1 MARGSPTRAGPA
13 ALRRLAASACA
24 IAALLAAS
32 GCADAPRSPADSPN
46 VVLIFVDD
54 LGYNDVSYNGATDI
68 QTPNIDRL
76 AAEGVVFSN
85 GYVTHPFCGP
95 SRAGLMTS
103 RYPAR
108 FGMEYNL
115 AYAPE
120 DPDHGLPVEE
130 PTFAEGLQT
139 AGYRTGLVGKWQLGA
154 APAFHPRN
162 RGFDYFYGFLG
173 GAHDYFRVDPKS
185 RPGSD
190 FAPLSDG
197 FAETD
202 FEGYL
207 TDALTARAVDFI
219 QAESGAPFFLYLAY
233 NAPHTPLQAP
243 DSLVRKYSRVEDPD
257 RRAYL
262 AMIDSLDQ
270 NVGRVT
276 DALEAA
282 GKREDTLVF
291 FLSDNG
297 GVAPTL
303 HTTADWA
310 DNAPFRDGKNS
321 FHEGGVRVPFIGSWP
336 GGWPQGALYEEPV
349 ISLDVGATAL
359 ALAGAE
365 QNPARPLDGVD
376 LTPYVRGELE
386 GSPREALFW
395 RQWSRDAS
403 VITYAVRSGDMKLV
417 KGDPGGD
424 AALYDLASDPGETR
438 DLIAERPEEARRLAL
453 LWNGWTASVPGNL
466 YPFPS
471 VYDGAVEDA
480 RRGVAEEYRRIGQED
495 SDVFLISPPAGDGLP
510 PTCSNGVAAPD
521 PDANPGLLR
530 DCEALVSARGKF
542 AGSVRLDWSFAKPIS
557 TWEGVR
563 VRGTPAR
570 VTDIHLRGKGLDGVL
585 PPGFGALTALR
596 TLGLHENPL
605 GGPLPP
611 EWGNLRN
618 LTKLVLHDAQAKGPL
633 PPEWG
638 ELTALQELWLNR
650 NRLTGTVPPE
660 WAGLSGLRV
669 IRLEGNDLSGCV
681 PPALQEVRH
690 RQFPRELAAC
700 EE

>member
-1 MARGSPTRAGPA
+1 MARVSPTRAGPA
-13 ALRRLAASACA
+13 ALRRLAAAACA
-24 IAALLAAS
+24 LAFLLAAS
-32 GCADAPRSPADSPN
+32 GCADAQRPQPDRPN

-54 LGYNDVSYNGATDI
+54 LGYNDVGYNGAADI
-68 QTPNIDRL
+68 RTPNIDRL

-108 FGMEYNL
+108 FGMEHNL

-120 DPDHGLPVEE
+120 DPDHGLPVDE
-130 PTFAEGLQT
+130 PTFAEGLQD

-154 APAFHPRN
+154 ALPFHPLN

-173 GAHDYFRVDPKS
+173 GGHDYFSVDPKS

-190 FAPLSDG
+190 LAPLSDG

-207 TDALTARAVDFI
+207 TDALTDRAVGFI
-219 QAESGAPFFLYLAY
+219 DEDAAAPFFLYLAY

-243 DSLVRKYSRVEDPD
+243 DSLVRKYARVEDPD

-262 AMIDSLDQ
+262 AMVDSIDQ
-270 NVGRVT
+270 NVGRVL
-276 DALEAA
+276 DALDAA
-282 GKREDTLVF
+282 GKRESTLVL

-297 GVAPTL
+297 GVSPTQYS
-303 HTTADWA
+303 AFEWA

-336 GGWPQGALYEEPV
+336 GGWPQGVVYEEPV
-349 ISLDVGATAL
+349 ISMDVGATAL

-365 QNPARPLDGVD
+365 PNPALPLDGVD
-376 LTPYVRGELE
+376 LTPYVRGESE
-386 GSPREALFW
+386 GAPHEALFW
-395 RQWSRDAS
+395 RQWSVEHDL
-403 VITYAVRSGDMKLV
+403 VTYAVRSGDMKLV
-417 KGDPGGD
+417 KSDAESE

-438 DLIAERPEEARRLAL
+438 DLIAERPEDARRLAT
-453 LWNGWTASVPGNL
+453 LWNDWTSLNPGNL

-471 VYDGAVEDA
+471 VYDDALAEA
-480 RRGVAEEYRRIGQED
+480 RRGLAEEHRDKGTFAGALY
-495 SDVFLISPPAGDGLP
+495 LIAPPPGGEAAQ
-510 PTCSNGVAAPD
+510 TCANGVAAPD

-530 DCEALVSARGKF
+530 DCEALMSARDAIEG
-542 AGSVRLDWSFAKPIS
+542 GRSLDWSFSKPIS
-557 TWEGVR
+557 LWEGVR
-563 VRGTPAR
+563 VSAAPSR
-570 VTDIHLRGKGLDGVL
+570 VTWLGLRRKGLDGTL
-585 PPGFGALTALR
+585 PPEFGELSALQWLTIQ
-596 TLGLHENPL
+596 ENPL
-605 GGPLPP
+605 KGALPP

-618 LTKLVLHDAQAKGPL
+618 LRTLALHDAQAEGTL

-638 ELTALQELWLNR
+638 GMTSLRELWLSR
-650 NRLTGTVPPE
+650 NLLTGEIPPE
-660 WAGLSGLRV
+660 WAGMTSLQVIQTSGN
-669 IRLEGNDLSGCV
+669 EFTGCV
-681 PPALQEVRH
+681 PPALREIRND
-690 RQFPRELAAC
+690 FPRALETC

>member
-13 ALRRLAASACA
+13 ALRRLAASACVL
-24 IAALLAAS
+24 AALLAAS
-32 GCADAPRSPADSPN
+32 GCADDPRAPADRPN

-54 LGYNDVSYNGATDI
+54 LGYNDVGYNGAADI
-68 QTPNIDRL
+68 RTPNIDRL

-85 GYVTHPFCGP
+85 GYVAHPFCGP

-108 FGMEYNL
+108 FGMEHNL
-115 AYAPE
+115 AYAPD
-120 DPDHGLPVEE
+120 DPDHGLPVDE
-130 PTFAEGLQT
+130 PAFAEGLQD

-154 APAFHPRN
+154 ALAFHPLN

-190 FAPLSDG
+190 FAPLNDG

-202 FEGYL
+202 FDGYL
-207 TDALTARAVDFI
+207 TDALTDRAVDFI
-219 QAESGAPFFLYLAY
+219 NEDGGVPFFLYLAY

-243 DSLVRKYSRVEDPD
+243 DNLVRKYSRVDDPD
-257 RRAYL
+257 RRVYL

-270 NVGRVT
+270 NVGRVL
-276 DALEAA
+276 DALDAA
-282 GKREDTLVF
+282 GKRESTLVF

-297 GVAPTL
+297 GVSPTQYS
-303 HTTADWA
+303 AFDWA

-359 ALAGAE
+359 TLAGAE
-365 QNPARPLDGVD
+365 HNPASPLDGVD
-376 LTPYVRGELE
+376 LTPYVRGESE
-386 GSPREALFW
+386 GAPHEALFW
-395 RQWSRDAS
+395 RQWSIEHDL
-403 VITYAVRSGDMKLV
+403 VTYAVRSGDMKLV
-417 KGDPGGD
+417 KDD
-424 AALYDLASDPGETR
+424 VESEAALYDLASDPAETR
-438 DLIAERPEEARRLAL
+438 DVTAERPDEARRLAM
-453 LWNGWTASVPGNL
+453 LWNDWTSRNPGNL

-471 VYDGAVEDA
+471 TYDDALAEA
-480 RRGVAEEYRRIGQED
+480 RRGVAEEYREKGT
-495 SDVFLISPPAGDGLP
+495 FAGALYLITPPSAGELAQ
-510 PTCSNGVAAPD
+510 TCSNGVAVPD

-530 DCEALVSARGKF
+530 DCEALMSARDAI
-542 AGSVRLDWSFAKPIS
+542 AGSRSLDWSFAKPIS

-563 VRGTPAR
+563 LSAAPSR
-570 VTDIHLRGKGLDGVL
+570 VTWLALRRNELDGTL
-585 PPGFGALTALR
+585 PPEFGRLSALQR
-596 TLGLHENPL
+596 LGIQENPL
-605 GGPLPP
+605 KGPLPP

-618 LTKLVLHDAQAKGPL
+618 LTNLVLHDAQATGTL
-633 PPEWG
+633 PPEWSG
-638 ELTALQELWLNR
+638 MARLRELWLGR
-650 NRLTGTVPPE
+650 NRLTGEIPKE
-660 WAGLSGLRV
+660 WGNLTSLR
-669 IRLEGNDLSGCV
+669 IIQIGGNELSGCV
-681 PPALQEVRH
+681 PPALREIRH
-690 RQFPRELAAC
+690 DFPRELAAC